1 MRGILPL
8 IVALAGFGGAGA
20 ETLPRFPPQA
30 TWYADVSQAP
40 LRSNSAEM
48 LQWLEQQGGW
58 GTNDASH
65 PDRFQIDFSLV
76 VLHADDA
83 SPTAPLV
90 EQPGYY
96 LPDCDG
102 VQPVPLP
109 FGGRIEGSG
118 DYTCNIG
125 DEDCHLLVV
134 RDGSLYESYNTT
146 VDAVGVHSLCLAV
159 WNLRVVYPPEGRGDG
174 CTSAD
179 AAGFPIAPL
188 LINADE
194 VAGAIA
200 DDGDLGHAIRF
211 ILPNARMRA
220 GYYVRPASHIG
231 GPGSADQLSIPYGSR
246 LRLKAGFDISG
257 FNPAAQA
264 VLRTL
269 KKYGM
274 VLADGGNVPLTADA
288 DTYTSAQWSDLDF
301 DSHSL
306 FGVRPSD
313 FEIID
318 TGALIP
324 TQDCERSDPTPVDP
338 IFADGFGDQ

>member
-1 MRGILPL
+1 MAFAS
-8 IVALAGFGGAGA
+8 ALSA

-30 TWYADVSQAP
+30 VWYTDVSGAP
-40 LRSNSAEM
+40 LRANSSQM

-76 VLHADDA
+76 LLHADQSA
-83 SPTAPLV
+83 PTGLLV
-90 EQPGYY
+90 QQPGYY

-109 FGGRIEGSG
+109 IGGRIESSG
-118 DYTCNIG
+118 DYTCDIG
-125 DEDCHLLVV
+125 DEDCHLLVQQG
-134 RDGSLYESYNTT
+134 DTLFESYNTT
-146 VDAVGVHSLCLAV
+146 VEAAGVLSLCLAK
-159 WNLRVVYPPEGRGDG
+159 WNLDVVYPPEGRGDG

-194 VAGAIA
+194 VSGAIA
-200 DDGDLGHAIRF
+200 DGGDLGHAIRF
-211 ILPNARMRA
+211 ILPNSRMRSD
-220 GYYVRPASHIG
+220 YYVRPASHLG
-231 GPGSADQLSIPYGSR
+231 GPRSDDPLSMPYGSR
-246 LRLKAGFDISG
+246 LRLNAGFDISG
-257 FNPAAQA
+257 FNPAAQV

-288 DTYTSAQWSDLDF
+288 DTYTGAKWDDLDF

-313 FEIID
+313 FEIVD
-318 TGALIP
+318 TGPLIP
-324 TQDCERSDPTPVDP
+324 NDDCVRSDPVAPDP